1 MAASARSFSGNS
13 VPNWIPPPMASN
25 NPPPSQDDTAYLIV
39 IVLLCVVLVGFAPIL
54 IDMYFETKMQKEQN
68 KIEMENLKRLRREV
82 ERMIREKT

>member
-1 MAASARSFSGNS
+1 
-13 VPNWIPPPMASN
+13 
-25 NPPPSQDDTAYLIV
+25 
-39 IVLLCVVLVGFAPIL
+39 VVLVGFAPIL